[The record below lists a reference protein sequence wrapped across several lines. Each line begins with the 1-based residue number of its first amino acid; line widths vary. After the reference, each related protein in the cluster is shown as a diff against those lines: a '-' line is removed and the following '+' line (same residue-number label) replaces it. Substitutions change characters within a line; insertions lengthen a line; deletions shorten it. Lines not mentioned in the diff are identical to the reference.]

1 MKVIIKD
8 NNSIPIQELHRDV
21 IPNVGDT
28 ILLNVVNH
36 YKVLERIFI
45 WNDREEFDFV
55 WLICEKYD

>member
-8 NNSIPIQELHRDV
+8 SNNIPIHELHRDA

-36 YKVLERIFI
+36 YKVLERIFV

>member
-8 NNSIPIQELHRDV
+8 SNSIPIYELHRDV
-21 IPNVGDT
+21 IPNVGDI

-36 YKVLERIFI
+36 YKVLERIFV

>member
-8 NNSIPIQELHRDV
+8 SNSIPIHELHRDV

-36 YKVLERIFI
+36 YKVLERIFV

>member
-1 MKVIIKD
+1 MKIIIKD
-8 NNSIPIQELHRDV
+8 NNSIPIHELNRDV

-36 YKVLERIFI
+36 YKVLERIFV

>member
-1 MKVIIKD
+1 MKIIIKYQ
-8 NNSIPIQELHRDV
+8 NSIPIHELHRDV